1 MFLPPNRDLQRPL
14 FLQLSDHIIRR
25 IRRGE
30 LRPGSRLPG
39 TRRLAEELRLNRNTV
54 VAAYDDAVEQ
64 GYLIGRGGSG
74 MYVAEYLPEFA
85 RQLASPTEPTSS
97 PAFVY
102 DATSATRHAP
112 ARSGMLRLTEG
123 SPDVRLSDLG
133 SLYAGARQL
142 LRRPAGRYLL
152 RYGDGRGDHQ
162 LRKALAAHLGASRG
176 IVTSPDRLLITR
188 GSQHAFQLACELLFH
203 DGGLLAT
210 AELTYEPLLRT
221 LERTRGERLV
231 LPLDEHGLIVT
242 ALADHPRLQEVRAVY
257 VTPHHQYPTT
267 VTLPPERRLALLE
280 LARKHRFAVIED
292 DYDYDFHYER
302 PPRLPLASLD
312 DGGHVLYIGSFTKI
326 LAPNFR
332 VGYLHAPPGFIAAAL
347 GLRLLADRQG
357 DLLLERALAH
367 YLRDGELDRHLRRVR
382 PVYRARRDRL
392 IALLHTHFGDQIRF
406 ETPTG
411 GMAIWVKFRL
421 PVDYEDIEYRA
432 GLAGV
437 ALAEHP
443 KAWREVGGIR
453 LGFASLDIE
462 ELAVAVK
469 VLADIC

>member
-14 FLQLSDHIIRR
+14 FLQLSDQIIRR

-102 DATSATRHAP
+102 DVTFTTRHAP

-123 SPDVRLSDLG
+123 SPDVRLSNLG
-133 SLYAGARQL
+133 PLYAAARQL

-162 LRKALAAHLGASRG
+162 LREALAAHLGASRG

-242 ALADHPRLQEVRAVY
+242 ALADHPRLREVRAVY

-326 LAPNFR
+326 LAPNFQGR
-332 VGYLHAPPGFIAAAL
+332 LFTRSAGFYRRRPRPSPPG
-347 GLRLLADRQG
+347 
-357 DLLLERALAH
+357 
-367 YLRDGELDRHLRRVR
+367 
-382 PVYRARRDRL
+382 
-392 IALLHTHFGDQIRF
+392 
-406 ETPTG
+406 
-411 GMAIWVKFRL
+411 
-421 PVDYEDIEYRA
+421 
-432 GLAGV
+432 
-437 ALAEHP
+437 
-443 KAWREVGGIR
+443 
-453 LGFASLDIE
+453 
-462 ELAVAVK
+462 
-469 VLADIC
+469 